1 MSPNVV
7 SGAVQLQASPFPPS
21 PGDVLSPSGASQFLG
36 CGFKWFCKH
45 VLKLPDPKTGA
56 LLQGSCVHAALAE
69 NYRQKLETQCDLPA
83 AGVKA
88 IYADTWGTQ
97 AKETEFRDDEEPDTL
112 KAEGEVLTLKY
123 LDEQAPA
130 IEPAAVE
137 LPVMGEIGGVRVR
150 GIIDLLDTSGRIIDV
165 KTAARTPSRVK
176 VNGQERYEVSPDY
189 RFQVATY
196 RQLEPR
202 ASGVARVDTL
212 VKIKVPKLVDQ
223 EITIDAADLTA
234 TKKLYPL
241 VQRGIRGG
249 FFQPNRSHFMC
260 SKRYCAFWRAC
271 EREFGGRVE

>member
-7 SGAVQLQASPFPPS
+7 SGAVQLQAPPFPPA

-45 VLKLPDPKTGA
+45 VRKLPDPKTGA

-97 AKETEFRDDEEPDTL
+97 VKETEFRDDEGPDTL

-202 ASGVARVDTL
+202 LG
-212 VKIKVPKLVDQ
+212 
-223 EITIDAADLTA
+223 
-234 TKKLYPL
+234 
-241 VQRGIRGG
+241 RGPGG
-249 FFQPNRSHFMC
+249 HL
-260 SKRYCAFWRAC
+260 
-271 EREFGGRVE
+271 GGN